1 MKTTATQQSNQIL
14 VTLKKT
20 LATVSKNQ
28 CNEIF
33 EIMLV
38 LEGEAARVITRDWEE
53 AQQTLAKWAEQACQG
68 QSKCDVSLWLET
80 DEVITIA
87 IDLWE
92 LWGLS
97 SEEFLVELQSQ
108 IVADITWQAKKITR
122 KRWIKRAVQAL
133 YTQRV
138 ERALQAFELRAISV

>member
-1 MKTTATQQSNQIL
+1 MKTTTTEQSNQVL
-14 VTLKKT
+14 ATLKKT
-20 LATVSKNQ
+20 LATISRNQ

-53 AQQTLAKWAEQACQG
+53 AQQTLAKWAEQACEG
-68 QSKCDVSLWLET
+68 QTHCRVSLWLET
-80 DEVITIA
+80 DEIITIA

-97 SEEFLVELQSQ
+97 SEKFLVELQSQ
-108 IVADITWQAKKITR
+108 IVADMIWQAKKITR

-133 YTQRV
+133 YAQRV
-138 ERALQAFELRAISV
+138 ERALQAFELRVISV